1 MVGNYPYFESTAQ
14 ESFTEFLYPVY

>member
-1 MVGNYPYFESTAQ
+1 MVGNYPYFESTAP